1 MLHGTHELT
10 RLEQRIHRAR
20 IQPRIPAAQRT
31 HVQRARIE
39 IHAVEVRDLQFATR
53 TRLDLLGEID
63 HTFVVEVQACHRIM
77 RFRLGRLLFDRDG
90 LLVLVKLNY
99 AVTFRIVH
107 IIAEYTCALAGLR
120 LAYRTAQRGAQTI
133 AVEDVVSQYQR
144 ARFAVDELFTQKEC
158 LRQTIRA
165 GLHLVGEVHA
175 IMRTVAQ

>member
-1 MLHGTHELT
+1 
-10 RLEQRIHRAR
+10 
-20 IQPRIPAAQRT
+20 
-31 HVQRARIE
+31 
-39 IHAVEVRDLQFATR
+39 
-53 TRLDLLGEID
+53 
-63 HTFVVEVQACHRIM
+63 M
-77 RFRLGRLLFDRDG
+77 RFRPGRLLFDRDG

-99 AVTFRIVH
+99 AVTFWIVH

-144 ARFAVDELFTQKEC
+144 ARFAVDELFTQQEC
-158 LRQTIRA
+158 LCQTIRA